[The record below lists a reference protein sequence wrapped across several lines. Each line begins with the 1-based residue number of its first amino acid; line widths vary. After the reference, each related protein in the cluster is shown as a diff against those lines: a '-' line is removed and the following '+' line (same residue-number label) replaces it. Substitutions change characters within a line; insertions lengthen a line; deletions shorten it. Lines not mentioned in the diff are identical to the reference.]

1 LPYIDYWYVILVVP
15 AMILSLIASSSVKS
29 TYAKYA
35 KIAAKRGMT
44 GYEIACEI
52 LRRSGITEVSV
63 GRVKGELSDHYS
75 PKEHIIRLSDGVYNG
90 TSVAALGV
98 AAHEAGHV
106 LQYYGNY
113 APIRLRNS
121 MLPVVNFGSS
131 LSMPLVIIGF
141 LLGSG
146 MLVDIGIILF
156 AVVVSFQVLTLP
168 VEFNASSRALTQLES
183 CGALASDE
191 LPKAKKVLNAAAM
204 TYVASVAVSLAQL
217 LRLILI
223 SNNRRK

>member
-1 LPYIDYWYVILVVP
+1 MPYFDYWYVILVIP
-15 AMILSLIASSSVKS
+15 AMILSMIASASVKS

-35 KIAAKRGMT
+35 KIASRRGMT
-44 GYEIACEI
+44 GSQVAYEI
-52 LRRSGITEVSV
+52 LRRAGISEVSI
-63 GRVKGELSDHYS
+63 GRVGGQLSDHYS
-75 PKEHIIRLSDGVYNG
+75 PKEKIIRLSEGVYDG
-90 TSVAALGV
+90 SSVASLGV

-113 APIRLRNS
+113 FPIRIRNS
-121 MLPVVNFGSS
+121 ILPVVNFGSS
-131 LSMPLVIIGF
+131 LSMPLVI
-141 LLGSG
+141 LGLILG
-146 MLVDIGIILF
+146 VGILVDVGIVLF

-168 VEFNASSRALTQLES
+168 VEFNASSRALKQLES